1 MGSRDYY
8 KDTQYRLWGG
18 TDITCFRKDDRQ
30 IIEMGAKIVSNN
42 GKKTLPGV
50 HVPHHKNTNDC
61 VPQVMPVPDKVYISL
76 HMHMGAPCDPLV
88 KKGDTVKV
96 GQLIGSSQAF
106 MSARTHS
113 SVSGTVEA
121 ITSMTTSIGAVDQVV
136 VIATDGKQEIS
147 EEVQPPVVNNYQ
159 DFLEALKCSG
169 LVGLGGAGFPAHVKF
184 NLKDLNAVDT
194 LVINAAECEPYI
206 TTDLRTMLDKS
217 DMLFKGIKAVQKYM
231 EINKV
236 YIGIE
241 DNKPQ
246 AIEKL
251 RQESAND
258 PTIEVVPLK
267 AMYPKGAEKVIAY
280 ETCGKVIKEGQL
292 PFQAGVII
300 SNVTSMAFIGEYLTT
315 GMPLITKTLTVDG
328 SAIKEPKNVVAPI
341 GATFKDIVEFC
352 GGFKEEPAKLLMGG
366 PMMGTPLYDV
376 NYPLVK
382 NNNALL
388 AFAKADVPH
397 YEETACIRC
406 GRCVRACPM
415 GLMPSLIE
423 TAFKMKDIDEL
434 KALKVNLCI
443 ECGCC
448 AYACPA
454 KRQLV
459 VVNKLSKRLIAPKK

>member
-1 MGSRDYY
+1 M
-8 KDTQYRLWGG
+8 
-18 TDITCFRKDDRQ
+18 
-30 IIEMGAKIVSNN
+30 SNN

-61 VPQVMPVPDKVYISL
+61 VPQVMPVPEKVYISL

-88 KKGDTVKV
+88 KKGDHVKV
-96 GQLIGSSQAF
+96 GQLIGSSEAF

-121 ITSMTTSIGAVDQVV
+121 ITTMTTSIGAVDKVV
-136 VIATDGKQEIS
+136 VIATDGLQEVS
-147 EEVQPPVVNNYQ
+147 EEVVPPVVTNYQ
-159 DFLEALKCSG
+159 EFLEALKCSG

-217 DMLFKGIKAVQKYM
+217 DMLFKGIRAVQKYM
-231 EINKV
+231 DIHKV

-241 DNKPQ
+241 DNKQ
-246 AIEKL
+246 NAIEKL
-251 RQESAND
+251 TKETAND
-258 PTIEVVPLK
+258 PSIEVVPLK

-280 ETCGKVIKEGQL
+280 ETCGRVIKEGQL

-315 GMPLITKTLTVDG
+315 GMPLVTKTLTIDG

-341 GATFKDIVEFC
+341 GARFTDIVNFC
-352 GGFKEEPAKLLMGG
+352 GGFTEEPAKALMGG
-366 PMMGTPLYDV
+366 PMMGTPLFDMD
-376 NYPLVK
+376 YPMVK
-382 NNNALL
+382 NNNAML
-388 AFAKADVPH
+388 AFTKADLPNI
-397 YEETACIRC
+397 EETACIRC

-423 TAFKMKDIDEL
+423 TAFKMKNVDEL

-448 AYACPA
+448 SYVCPA
-454 KRQLV
+454 KRPLV
-459 VVNKLSKRLIAPKK
+459 VTNKLSKRLIAPKK

>member
-1 MGSRDYY
+1 MAFLTFRGGIHPYDG
-8 KDTQYRLWGG
+8 KDLSKNCPVEKYLPKG
-18 TDITCFRKDDRQ
+18 DLAIL
-30 IIEMGAKIVSNN
+30 VSQ
-42 GKKTLPGV
+42 
-50 HVPHHKNTNDC
+50 H
-61 VPQVMPVPDKVYISL
+61 I
-76 HMHMGAPCDPLV
+76 GAPAKPIV
-88 KKGDTVKV
+88 KKGDHVLA
-96 GQLIGSSQAF
+96 GQKIAEAGGF
-106 MSARTHS
+106 VSAPIHS
-113 SVSGTVEA
+113 SVSGTVKGIEKRLTAVGAMGDA
-121 ITSMTTSIGAVDQVV
+121 IIIENDGLYESVEYAPAKLSDLSKEDILKRIQEGGVV
-136 VIATDGKQEIS
+136 GQ
-147 EEVQPPVVNNYQ
+147 
-159 DFLEALKCSG
+159 
-169 LVGLGGAGFPAHVKF
+169 GGAGFPTHVK
-184 NLKDLNAVDT
+184 LSPKEPDKIDHI
-194 LVINAAECEPYI
+194 LVNGAECEPYI

>member
-1 MGSRDYY
+1 M
-8 KDTQYRLWGG
+8 
-18 TDITCFRKDDRQ
+18 
-30 IIEMGAKIVSNN
+30 SNN

-280 ETCGKVIKEGQL
+280 ETCGKVIKEGQGEIPQASDEVEVIYEGRL
-292 PFQAGVII
+292 IDGTVFDATSKHGGAATDKFRANGLIKGWTEALTLMPVGSKWQLYIPYELAYGERQAGQIPPY
-300 SNVTSMAFIGEYLTT
+300 S
-315 GMPLITKTLTVDG
+315 TLVFDLELV
-328 SAIKEPKNVVAPI
+328 S
-341 GATFKDIVEFC
+341 IVKPEV
-352 GGFKEEPAKLLMGG
+352 KPEPADEQKE
-366 PMMGTPLYDV
+366 DAAA
-376 NYPLVK
+376 VK
-382 NNNALL
+382 SADKKVVKP
-388 AFAKADVPH
+388 AAK
-397 YEETACIRC
+397 
-406 GRCVRACPM
+406 
-415 GLMPSLIE
+415 
-423 TAFKMKDIDEL
+423 
-434 KALKVNLCI
+434 KAAHSK
-443 ECGCC
+443 
-448 AYACPA
+448 
-454 KRQLV
+454 KR
-459 VVNKLSKRLIAPKK
+459 K

>member
-1 MGSRDYY
+1 
-8 KDTQYRLWGG
+8 
-18 TDITCFRKDDRQ
+18 
-30 IIEMGAKIVSNN
+30 MGAKIVSNN

-251 RQESAND
+251 GQESAN
-258 PTIEVVPLK
+258 EVVPLK

-423 TAFKMKDIDEL
+423 TAFKMKDMS
-434 KALKVNLCI
+434 
-443 ECGCC
+443 
-448 AYACPA
+448 
-454 KRQLV
+454 
-459 VVNKLSKRLIAPKK
+459 SKRSR

>member
-1 MGSRDYY
+1 
-8 KDTQYRLWGG
+8 
-18 TDITCFRKDDRQ
+18 
-30 IIEMGAKIVSNN
+30 MGAKIVSNN
-42 GKKTLPGV
+42 GNKTLPGV
-50 HVPHHKNTNDC
+50 HVPHHKNTNDS
-61 VPQVMPVPDKVYISL
+61 VPQAMPVPAKVYISL
-76 HMHMGAPCDPLV
+76 HMHMGAPCNPLG
-88 KKGDTVKV
+88 KKGDYVKV
-96 GQLIGSSQAF
+96 GQLIGSSDAF

-121 ITSMTTSIGAVDQVV
+121 ITTMTTSIGNVDQVV
-136 VIATDGKQEIS
+136 VIATDGKQEVS

-159 DFLEALKCSG
+159 EFLEALKCSG

-194 LVINAAECEPYI
+194 LIINAAECEPYI
-206 TTDLRTMLDKS
+206 TTDLRTILDKS
-217 DMLFKGIKAVQKYM
+217 DMLLKGIKAVQKYM
-231 EINKV
+231 DIGKV

-251 RQESAND
+251 RKEYGSD
-258 PTIEVVPLK
+258 SSIEVVALK
-267 AMYPKGAEKVIAY
+267 ALYPKGAEKVIAY
-280 ETCGKVIKEGQL
+280 ETCGRVIKEGQL
-292 PFQAGVII
+292 PFQAGII
-300 SNVTSMAFIGEYLTT
+300 VSNVTSMAFIGEYLTT
-315 GMPLITKTLTVDG
+315 GMPLITKTLTIDG
-328 SAIKEPKNVVAPI
+328 SAVREPKNVIAPI
-341 GATFKDIVEFC
+341 GAPFKDIVDFC
-352 GGFKEEPAKLLMGG
+352 GGFTEEPAKLLMGG
-366 PMMGTPLYDV
+366 PMMGTPLFDV

-423 TAFKMKDIDEL
+423 TAFKMKDVDEL

-448 AYACPA
+448 SYVCPA

-459 VVNKLSKRLIAPKK
+459 VTNKLSKRLIAPKK

>member
-1 MGSRDYY
+1 M
-8 KDTQYRLWGG
+8 
-18 TDITCFRKDDRQ
+18 
-30 IIEMGAKIVSNN
+30 SNN
-42 GKKTLPGV
+42 GKRTLPGV

-61 VPQVMPVPDKVYISL
+61 VPQVMPVPEKVYISM
-76 HMHMGAPCDPLV
+76 HMHMGAPCTPLV
-88 KKGDTVKV
+88 KKGSEVKV
-96 GQLIGSSQAF
+96 GQLIGSSDAF

-121 ITSMTTSIGAVDQVV
+121 ITTMTTSIGAVDQVV
-136 VIATDGKQEIS
+136 VIKTDGLQEVS
-147 EEVQPPVVNNYQ
+147 EEVVPPVVTNYQ
-159 DFLEALKCSG
+159 EFLEALKCSG

-217 DMLFKGIKAVQKYM
+217 DMLLKGIRAVQKYM
-231 EINKV
+231 DIQKV

-241 DNKPQ
+241 DNKQ
-246 AIEKL
+246 NAIQQLTKEV
-251 RQESAND
+251 END
-258 PTIEVVPLK
+258 PTITVVPLK

-280 ETCGKVIKEGQL
+280 ETCGRVIKEGQL

-315 GMPLITKTLTVDG
+315 GMPLITKTLTIDG
-328 SAIKEPKNVVAPI
+328 SAIKEPKNVIAPI
-341 GATFKDIVEFC
+341 GTPFKDIVDFC
-352 GGFKEEPAKLLMGG
+352 GGFTEEPAKALMGG
-366 PMMGTPLYDV
+366 PMMGTPLFDMS
-376 NYPLVK
+376 YPLVK
-382 NNNALL
+382 NNNAML
-388 AFAKADVPH
+388 AFTKEDVPL
-397 YEETACIRC
+397 YDPSACIRC

-423 TAFKMKDIDEL
+423 TAFKMKDVDEL

-448 AYACPA
+448 SYVCPA
-454 KRQLV
+454 KRPLV
-459 VVNKLSKRLIAPKK
+459 VTNKLSKRLIAPKK